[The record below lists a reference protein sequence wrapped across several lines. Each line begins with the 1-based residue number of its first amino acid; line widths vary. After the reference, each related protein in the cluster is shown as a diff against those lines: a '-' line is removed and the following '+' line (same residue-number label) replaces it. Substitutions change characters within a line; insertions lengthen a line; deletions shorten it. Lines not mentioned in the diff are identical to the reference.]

1 MLANG
6 LIFAEFADKFF
17 GLMNIQ
23 RIAHTFVVAAALVAV
38 ACHQAAAQTVVPVS
52 NFKAQGPDELS
63 SIAKYLGKGE
73 VDNLAAWF
81 SNSIELVLLGEANTC
96 SRSQAKQILKAFYQA
111 YTPRAFR
118 ITHKA
123 AQGNVKYAVGNLS
136 AGGTNFTVTIFL
148 CMKEDC
154 YDIHQLKF
162 EKN

>member
-1 MLANG
+1 MSKH
-6 LIFAEFADKFF
+6 IFCII
-17 GLMNIQ
+17 L
-23 RIAHTFVVAAALVAV
+23 ALVLLSARSLF
-38 ACHQAAAQTVVPVS
+38 AQSPVIQTSGSGDVFVPIS
-52 NFKAQGPDELS
+52 
-63 SIAKYLGKGE
+63 KYLGQGNSE
-73 VDNLAAWF
+73 ALSAWFDDNLEISVIARE
-81 SNSIELVLLGEANTC
+81 SNASKA
-96 SRSQAKQILKAFYQA
+96 QAKQILKAFYQA

-148 CMKEDC
+148 CLKEDC